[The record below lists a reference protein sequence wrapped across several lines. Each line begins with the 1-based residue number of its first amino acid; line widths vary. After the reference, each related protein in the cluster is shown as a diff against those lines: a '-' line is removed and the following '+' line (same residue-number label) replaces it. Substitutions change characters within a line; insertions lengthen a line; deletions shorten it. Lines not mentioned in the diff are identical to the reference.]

1 MENGEES
8 GGCGEL
14 ADVGPLAAVFGE
26 AVWPDLEHV
35 ERAALQASHPTN
47 KADIIP

>member
-26 AVWPDLEHV
+26 AV
-35 ERAALQASHPTN
+35 
-47 KADIIP
+47 